1 MTMTNT
7 KKTILKVVCG
17 LVIAYFAITAIAT
30 TGTVV
35 DDKGKPINGAHVVAY
50 WNGNAGLFV

>member
-1 MTMTNT
+1 MTNT